1 MTMDDGTYYL
11 KAMNCPHHHV
21 MYRSKPRSYRD
32 LPVRYAEYGTVYRN
46 ELSGTLAGLLRVRAL
61 TMNDAHIYCTK
72 EQIKAEFAKVLEL
85 TLAYFKLFGLTNY
98 WFRLSKW
105 DSSHSEK
112 YINEPAN
119 WEMTE
124 SALREILVESKVP
137 FTEVSDEAAFYG
149 PKVDVQ
155 FKSALGREET
165 MSTIQLDFLAKDR
178 FKLEYTDNEGK
189 SNGEV
194 FVIHRAPLSTHER
207 FMAFLIEHYAGAFP
221 VWLSPKQVVVIPIGE
236 AETEYSQKV
245 YQELKSKGV
254 RVSIDPSS
262 ESLGKRIREAKLKK
276 VPYILVIGKK
286 EVEANSISV
295 ESRDEGALGAIPL
308 EKFIEKIT
316 PELKPEI

>member
-1 MTMDDGTYYL
+1 MVEAVEEKYGGERVSTPIGKQELFDISGIFRIMPQYVSANDNGRWHHS

-21 MYRSKPRSYRD
+21 ST
-32 LPVRYAEYGTVYRN
+32 GTRLRAIEILFAMQSTEQFTEMN
-46 ELSGTLAGLLRVRAL
+46 RELYGLLRVRAL

-72 EQIKAEFAKVLEL
+72 EQVKTDFAKVLEL

-194 FVIHRAPLSTHER
+194 FVIHRPTFTHER

-221 VWLSPKQVVVIPIGE
+221 VWLSP
-236 AETEYSQKV
+236 
-245 YQELKSKGV
+245 
-254 RVSIDPSS
+254 
-262 ESLGKRIREAKLKK
+262 
-276 VPYILVIGKK
+276 
-286 EVEANSISV
+286 
-295 ESRDEGALGAIPL
+295 SRL
-308 EKFIEKIT
+308 
-316 PELKPEI
+316 